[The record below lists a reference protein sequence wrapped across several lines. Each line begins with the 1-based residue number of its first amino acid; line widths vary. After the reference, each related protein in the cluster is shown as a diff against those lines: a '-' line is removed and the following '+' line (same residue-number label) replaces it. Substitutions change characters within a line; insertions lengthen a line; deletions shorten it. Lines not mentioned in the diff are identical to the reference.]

1 MVPSSMVTVLG
12 QAGGG
17 LHQIFDLFLNGVI
30 LGSIYV
36 LLALGLNVILGL
48 IGVINFAHAA
58 FYMLGAY
65 IAYQFTPDIGF
76 LPAVLL
82 AAVVVGFLGMIME
95 RTVIRPLYSRIP
107 EHSLLLTFGLT
118 LVAVQVV
125 RAQWGDYA
133 KSFAPPSFLL
143 GSYSLGGYEF
153 PKYRLFVVVITALV
167 VGGVWLLLNKTNLG
181 LVIRAGVLDAEMVG
195 ALGINVPLA
204 FTLTFG
210 LGSLLAGLGGA
221 MVGPVAGLNPDMANS
236 IIILAFVVVVIGGLG
251 SFWGSVVGGLL
262 VGILRS
268 VLVYWWSPATE
279 LVPFFLMAGLL
290 LIRPRGL
297 FGVEGVFE

>member
-1 MVPSSMVTVLG
+1 MVLAA
-12 QAGGG
+12 AGGG
-17 LHQIFDLFLNGVI
+17 VHQLFDLLLNGII
-30 LGSIYV
+30 LGAIYV

-65 IAYQFTPDIGF
+65 LTFSFAAHIGF
-76 LPAVLL
+76 LPAVAA
-82 AAVVVGFLGMIME
+82 AAVVVGLLGMLME
-95 RTVIRPLYSRIP
+95 VSVIRPLYRRIP
-107 EHSLLLTFGLT
+107 EHALLLTFGLT
-118 LVAVQVV
+118 LVAEQAV
-125 RAQWGDYA
+125 RWHWGDYA
-133 KSFAPPSFLL
+133 TNFDPPSFLAGGL
-143 GSYSLGGYEF
+143 SLGGFDF
-153 PKYRLFVVVITALV
+153 PTYRLFVVGATAV
-167 VGGVWLLLNKTNLG
+167 VVAAVWLLLNRTNLG
-181 LVIRAGVLDAEMVG
+181 MVIRAGVLDAEMVG

-251 SFWGSVVGGLL
+251 SFWGSVVGGLM
-262 VGILRS
+262 VGVFRS

-279 LVPFFLMAGLL
+279 LVPFLLMAGLL
-290 LIRPRGL
+290 LVRPRGL

>member
-1 MVPSSMVTVLG
+1 MGNAVVLG
-12 QAGGG
+12 AAGGG
-17 LHQIFDLFLNGVI
+17 LHQLFDLFLNGVI
-30 LGSIYV
+30 LGGIYV

-65 IAYQFTPDIGF
+65 LAFAFTPHIGF
-76 LPAVLL
+76 LPAVLA
-82 AAVVVGFLGMIME
+82 AAVAVGLLGMVME
-95 RTVIRPLYSRIP
+95 RTVIRPLYGRLP
-107 EHSLLLTFGLT
+107 EHALLLTFGLT
-118 LVAVQVV
+118 LVATQVV
-125 RAQWGDYA
+125 RAHWGDYA
-133 KSFAPPSFLL
+133 KSFSPPSYLQ
-143 GSYSLGGYEF
+143 GGTSLGDFFF
-153 PKYRLFVVVITALV
+153 PTYRLFVVGVTALV
-167 VGGVWLLLNKTNLG
+167 VLAVWLLLNKTSLG

-221 MVGPVAGLNPDMANS
+221 LVGPVRSFDPDMANQ

-251 SFWGSVVGGLL
+251 SFWGSIVGGLL
-262 VGILRS
+262 VGVLQS
-268 VLVYWWSPATE
+268 LLVYWWSPATD
-279 LVPFFLMAGLL
+279 LVPFLLMAGLL
-290 LIRPRGL
+290 LVRPRGL

>member
-1 MVPSSMVTVLG
+1 VPHGVVLG
-12 QAGGG
+12 AAGIDF
-17 LHQIFDLFLNGVI
+17 HQLFDLFLNGVI
-30 LGSIYV
+30 LGGIYV

-48 IGVINFAHAA
+48 IGVINFAHGA

-65 IAYQFTPDIGF
+65 LAFSFTPHIGF
-76 LPAVLL
+76 LPAVLAA
-82 AAVVVGFLGMIME
+82 AAVVGALGMVME
-95 RTVIRPLYSRIP
+95 RTVIRPLYGRIP
-107 EHSLLLTFGLT
+107 EHALLLTFGLT
-118 LVAVQVV
+118 LVATQAV
-125 RAQWGDYA
+125 RAHWGDFA
-133 KSFAPPSFLL
+133 KPFAPPRFLN
-143 GSYSLGGYEF
+143 GAYDLGGYQF
-153 PKYRLFVVVITALV
+153 PRYRLFVVAVTAV
-167 VGGVWLLLNKTNLG
+167 VVVAVWLLLNKTNLG

-221 MVGPVAGLNPDMANS
+221 MVGPVTGLNPDMANS

-262 VGILRS
+262 VGVLRS

-290 LIRPRGL
+290 LVRPRGL

>member
-1 MVPSSMVTVLG
+1 MAAPPVILG
-12 QAGGG
+12 AAGGG
-17 LHQIFDLFLNGVI
+17 LHQLFDLFLNGVI
-30 LGSIYV
+30 LGGIYV

-65 IAYQFTPDIGF
+65 LAFAFTPHIGF
-76 LPAVLL
+76 LPAVL
-82 AAVVVGFLGMIME
+82 AAAMVVGALGMVME
-95 RTVIRPLYSRIP
+95 RTVIRPLYRRIP
-107 EHSLLLTFGLT
+107 EHALLLTFGLT
-118 LVAVQVV
+118 LVATQAV
-125 RAQWGDYA
+125 RAHWGDYA
-133 KSFAPPSFLL
+133 KSFAPPSYLA
-143 GSYSLGGYEF
+143 GGTSLADFYF
-153 PKYRLFVVVITALV
+153 PTYRLFVVGVTALV
-167 VGGVWLLLNKTNLG
+167 VLAVWLLLNKTSLG

-221 MVGPVAGLNPDMANS
+221 LVGPVRSFDPDMANQ

-251 SFWGSVVGGLL
+251 SFWGSIVGGLL
-262 VGILRS
+262 VGVLQS
-268 VLVYWWSPATE
+268 LLVYWWSPATD
-279 LVPFFLMAGLL
+279 LVPFLLMAGLL
-290 LIRPRGL
+290 LVRPRGL

>member
-1 MVPSSMVTVLG
+1 MVLG
-12 QAGGG
+12 AAGGG
-17 LHQIFDLFLNGVI
+17 IHQLFDLFLNGVI
-30 LGSIYV
+30 LGAIYV

-65 IAYQFTPDIGF
+65 LTLSFAPHIGF
-76 LPAVLL
+76 LPAVAA
-82 AAVVVGFLGMIME
+82 AAVVVGVLGMAME
-95 RTVIRPLYSRIP
+95 VSVIRPLYRRIP
-107 EHSLLLTFGLT
+107 EHALLLTFGLT
-118 LVAVQVV
+118 LVAEQAV
-125 RAQWGDYA
+125 RWHWGDYA
-133 KSFAPPSFLL
+133 KSFSPPSYLS
-143 GSYSLGGYEF
+143 GGTSLGDFFF
-153 PKYRLFVVVITALV
+153 PTYRLFVVGVTALV
-167 VGGVWLLLNKTNLG
+167 VAAVWLLLNKTSLG

-195 ALGINVPLA
+195 ALGINVPLT

-251 SFWGSVVGGLL
+251 SFWGSVVGGLT
-262 VGILRS
+262 VGIFRS

-279 LVPFFLMAGLL
+279 LVPFLLMAGLL
-290 LIRPRGL
+290 LVRPRGL

>member
-1 MVPSSMVTVLG
+1 MVSVL
-12 QAGGG
+12 AATSGG
-17 LHQIFDLFLNGVI
+17 HQLFDLFLNGVI
-30 LGSIYV
+30 LGAIYV

-65 IAYQFTPDIGF
+65 LTYSWASHIGF
-76 LPAVLL
+76 LPAVLV
-82 AAVVVGFLGMIME
+82 AAVVVGVVGMVME
-95 RTVIRPLYSRIP
+95 IGVIRPLYKRIP
-107 EHSLLLTFGLT
+107 EHALLATFGLT
-118 LVAVQVV
+118 LVAEQAV
-125 RAQWGDYA
+125 RWHWGDYA
-133 KSFAPPSFLL
+133 VNLDPPSFL
-143 GSYSLGGYEF
+143 SGGFSPGGFTF
-153 PKYRLFVVVITALV
+153 PAYRLFVVAATAAV
-167 VGGVWLLLNKTNLG
+167 VGLVWLLLNRTNLG

-221 MVGPVAGLNPDMANS
+221 MVGPVAGIAPDMANS

-262 VGILRS
+262 VGVVRS

-279 LVPFFLMAGLL
+279 LVPFLLMAGLL
-290 LIRPRGL
+290 LVRPRGL
-297 FGVEGVFE
+297 FGAEGVFE